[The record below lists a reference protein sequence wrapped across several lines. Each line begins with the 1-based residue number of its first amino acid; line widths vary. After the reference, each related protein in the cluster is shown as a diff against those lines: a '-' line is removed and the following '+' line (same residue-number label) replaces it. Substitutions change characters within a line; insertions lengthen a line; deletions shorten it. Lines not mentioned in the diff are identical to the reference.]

1 MRNKNRGF
9 TLIEIL
15 VVITII
21 SIVSGIIVFSIG
33 DTRSREFDRET
44 RRLQTVLQM
53 ASQEAVMQYQQLG
66 VIIEPDGY
74 QFVRLD
80 EEQEKW
86 VPFSS
91 DDATFRNH
99 KVMEGVTL
107 EVSLDGMDSG
117 LGSDIEELTLI
128 DDEELDRFDDD
139 EDEEVALQPQIYMLS
154 SGELNDFI
162 IYLDFDEINEHFMI
176 TGNLAGAIKLERAD
190 ASEE

>member
-1 MRNKNRGF
+1 MRNKSRGF

-190 ASEE
+190 APEE